1 VTLNAAAVEPR
12 GTTAALPID
21 VWIVPVT
28 CNIRASP
35 VPSSAPTFPVD
46 RVSSRR
52 NGFTGVYVEGDRP
65 VVALAPTIVP
75 AHKIPAKKTI
85 NNVHTYFFV
94 GNFAPEEFDMLI
106 NIFIEPYQTEAT
118 NPLIPISMTNQYGCS
133 FVCLRS

>member
-1 VTLNAAAVEPR
+1 VTLNAAAVEPS

-46 RVSSRR
+46 RESSRR
-52 NGFTGVYVEGDRP
+52 NGLTGVYVEGDRP

-75 AHKIPAKKTI
+75 AHKIPAKRTI
-85 NNVHTYFFV
+85 NSVHPYLFV
-94 GNFAPEEFDMLI
+94 GDFAPEEFDMLI
-106 NIFIEPYQTEAT
+106 NLFIEPYQSEVE
-118 NPLIPISMTNQYGCS
+118 NPLTPISMTNQYGRS